1 SFERTRVA
9 SHNTQQRLIAAAA
22 GWIHLILTNRGAEL
36 AKSAAKAAVSEG
48 EGKSVSAR
56 AATAPVAPT
65 INVDT
70 AAVHAG
76 HASALTE
83 PL

>member
-36 AKSAAKAAVSEG
+36 AKSAAKAP
-48 EGKSVSAR
+48 SVKAKGR
-56 AATAPVAPT
+56 AYPPGLLPRPSRLRSTLTQPLSMLAMPV
-65 INVDT
+65 
-70 AAVHAG
+70 
-76 HASALTE
+76 L
-83 PL
+83 